1 MYGVSASS
9 IFLFCSTLSE
19 FLKMRRLKAFAS
31 FGICRCLLL
40 VLGYCMGLVQGTPHC
55 ALLPRTLQDWGAYS
69 AAAASVSCQGC
80 QLSASLGSVLS
91 WRRIT
96 PFLGAAYVQWLIA
109 VMGEKPRPLA
119 SIGITLKCHL
129 RSRTPSTVGSF
140 WSNCITVYLLPPM
153 SCFPQ
158 PHRHSWDHTRVYP

>member
-1 MYGVSASS
+1 MVYLTAAFFFSA
-9 IFLFCSTLSE
+9 LQSE

-31 FGICRCLLL
+31 FGICRCLL
-40 VLGYCMGLVQGTPHC
+40 VLGYCMGLIQRTPHC
-55 ALLPRTLQDWGAYS
+55 ALLPRTLQDWGTYS
-69 AAAASVSCQGC
+69 PAAASVSCQGC
-80 QLSASLGSVLS
+80 QLSASPRSVLS

-96 PFLGAAYVQWLIA
+96 PFLGAAYIQCLIT
-109 VMGEKPRPLA
+109 VTVEKPRPLA

-129 RSRTPSTVGSF
+129 RSRTPSTICSF
-140 WSNCITVYLLPPM
+140 WSNCITMYLLPLM